1 MRAMKT
7 ESAREQILPLP
18 LPKGENGAVGK
29 RDMAGKAVRVA
40 VERCGRQPRYNEGEG
55 LFLFG

>member
-1 MRAMKT
+1 MKT
-7 ESAREQILPLP
+7 RTIPVKSLPLP
-18 LPKGENGAVGK
+18 LPKRENGAVGK